1 VAVGE
6 ARVVIA
12 VFLRPATPGRV
23 KTRLIPRLGVE
34 TATALYRA
42 FAGDVIE
49 HASGVQGASTTL
61 WVAGRVDDPDLAPA
75 APELPRRAQPEA
87 DLGTRMRVALLAGL
101 DGAGQSLVVGSDVP
115 SLPAR
120 LLADAFCAL
129 ERHDIA
135 LTPSAD
141 GGYMVIAARRTH
153 PAMFSGVRMSTRHA
167 LADTVLACEQAG
179 LSVGLT
185 APWFDVD
192 TPTDLDILRA
202 QLALAPGMAPRT
214 AGVLRAHGMLGGF

>member
-1 VAVGE
+1 M
-6 ARVVIA
+6 VIA

-23 KTRLIPRLGVE
+23 KTRLIPKLGVE
-34 TATALYRA
+34 AATALYRA

-49 HASGVQGASTTL
+49 HARAVQGASTTL
-61 WVAGRVDDPDLAPA
+61 WVAGRVDDPDLAYAPPA
-75 APELPRRAQPEA
+75 LPRSAQPEA

-101 DGAGQSLVVGSDVP
+101 DGGGLSLVVGSDVP
-115 SLPAR
+115 TLPAQ
-120 LLADAFCAL
+120 LLADAFSAL
-129 ERHDIA
+129 ERHDVV

-167 LADTVLACEQAG
+167 LTDTVLACERGG
-179 LSVGLT
+179 LRVGLT

-192 TPTDLDILRA
+192 TPTDLETLSA

-214 AGVLRAHGMLGGF
+214 ARALGMLGGF